1 MPRYIRV
8 KILTPEEE
16 AAERRARIILFLTVA
31 GIAIQLVGIFLLSRG
46 IADSSVSQ
54 IVTGAIVIPLGLSAG
69 QSAESRLRRRPFKT
83 RRVIVGTCVAIAMA
97 VLLGRHAFSV

>member
-16 AAERRARIILFLTVA
+16 AAERRAGIILFLTVA

-54 IVTGAIVIPLGLSAG
+54 IVAGAIVIPLGSSAG
-69 QSAESRLRRRPFKT
+69 QSAESWLRRRPFKT
-83 RRVIVGTCVAIAMA
+83 RRVVVGTCVAIAMA
-97 VLLGRHAFSV
+97 VLLGTNTFSL